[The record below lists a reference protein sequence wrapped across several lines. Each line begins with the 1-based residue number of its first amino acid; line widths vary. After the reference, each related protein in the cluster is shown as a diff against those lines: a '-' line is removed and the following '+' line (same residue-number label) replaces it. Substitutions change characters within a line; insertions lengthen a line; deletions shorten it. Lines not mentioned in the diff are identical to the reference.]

1 MKLDLNAAWDQAVRL
16 IAANREVVLVLG
28 GVFFFLPYVLFLL
41 LVPVPDFQAVAGP
54 SGKDSAALMAAMNGF
69 LADYWWA
76 LLLLG
81 LVQTMGAVAVMAVI
95 GDPARPTVGAAMV
108 RGARFLLPN
117 VAAQIVT
124 SVIITAVLFLV
135 ILLGALTGSRTLAAT
150 LSVFALPVIF
160 WLWTRLSLTG
170 AVIAIER
177 VANPIRALRRSWRL
191 TSGNGLRLAA
201 FYLLLFLAFF
211 VISQVLGL
219 IVGLLTALPGA
230 EIALALGALLSGVIY
245 AALILVG
252 YGVLASVHRQLAR
265 AERVSAPE
273 AARVD

>member
-1 MKLDLNAAWDQAVRL
+1 MKLDLNAPWDQAVRL
-16 IAANREVVLVLG
+16 VAANREVVLVLG

-69 LADYWWA
+69 LAEYWWA

-108 RGARFLLPN
+108 RGARFLVPN

-124 SVIITAVLFLV
+124 SFIVTAVLFV
-135 ILLGALTGSRTLAAT
+135 AILLGALTGSQTLAAT
-150 LSVFALPVIF
+150 LSVFALPVVF

-170 AVIAIER
+170 AVIAIEQM
-177 VANPIRALRRSWRL
+177 ANPIRALRRSWRL

-230 EIALALGALLSGVIY
+230 EIALVLGALLSGLIY

-252 YGVLASVHRQLAR
+252 YAVLASVHRQLAR

>member
-1 MKLDLNAAWDQAVRL
+1 
-16 IAANREVVLVLG
+16 
-28 GVFFFLPYVLFLL
+28 
-41 LVPVPDFQAVAGP
+41 
-54 SGKDSAALMAAMNGF
+54 
-69 LADYWWA
+69 
-76 LLLLG
+76 
-81 LVQTMGAVAVMAVI
+81 
-95 GDPARPTVGAAMV
+95 
-108 RGARFLLPN
+108 
-117 VAAQIVT
+117 
-124 SVIITAVLFLV
+124 
-135 ILLGALTGSRTLAAT
+135 
-150 LSVFALPVIF
+150 
-160 WLWTRLSLTG
+160 
-170 AVIAIER
+170 

-230 EIALALGALLSGVIY
+230 EIALVLGALLSGVIY

-252 YGVLASVHRQLAR
+252 YAVLASVHRQLAR